1 MWFGLNEIARV
12 FTYLE
17 LMGLF
22 ESASSEFSLGT
33 QFIREF
39 CIILHQKPYVFSHG

>member
-1 MWFGLNEIARV
+1 MWFGLNEDSQVVYIG
-12 FTYLE
+12 YLK

-39 CIILHQKPYVFSHG
+39 YIILHQKPY